1 MTTLTRALWVV
12 GDVHGE
18 LSKLQGLL
26 HGAGLVDEAGFWVG
40 GVNVLVSVG
49 DLVDR
54 GPDGVGVVEYLMRL
68 EHEAAAA
75 GGRVYVLLG
84 NHEPLLIGA
93 YTFGSEWRDVRGRSF
108 LERWR
113 LNRGQTSDLQ
123 RLQPRHLEWLR
134 KRPGV
139 VRLGP
144 YLFLH
149 ADTDAYLRYGR
160 DLQSVNVALWNTL
173 GSNDPIVLD
182 ALVRDLSERGV
193 FMEEGGSSRALTMLA
208 TYGGERLVHGHTPI
222 SYVLSVEPQLVHSP
236 LLYAEGTCLNVD
248 GGLAYHRSA
257 GFLVRLGKS
266 GIDKIVKPKLD
277 RTVGRPS

>member
-1 MTTLTRALWVV
+1 MTPPTRALWVV

-18 LSKLQGLL
+18 LLKFQALL
-26 HGAGLVDEAGFWVG
+26 HAAGLVDEAGAWSG

-68 EHEAAAA
+68 EVEAAAA

-84 NHEPLLIGA
+84 NHEPLLLGA
-93 YTFGSEWRDVRGRSF
+93 FIHGDQWRDARGRSF

-123 RLQPRHLEWLR
+123 RLQAHHVAWLQ

-160 DLQSVNVALWNTL
+160 DLQSVNVALWNAL
-173 GSNDPIVLD
+173 SSGDPLAYD
-182 ALVRDLSERGV
+182 GLVRDLSERGV
-193 FMEEGGSSRALTMLA
+193 FMEDGGSDRALALLG

-236 LLYAEGTCLNVD
+236 LLYADGTCLNVD
-248 GGLAYHRSA
+248 GGLAYHRTA
-257 GFLVRLGKS
+257 GFVVRLGKN
-266 GIDKIVKPKLD
+266 GIDKIVRPKVD
-277 RTVGRPS
+277 RTVGRHG